1 MKSYTDIEQL
11 KELTI
16 KQEEP
21 NWIKELEAMPAEKVQ
36 AAMDK
41 IRVEHPIFEVGD
53 IIKHKEEKDSYKILA
68 IEDDCY
74 KLENNIVVSFNA
86 QDSWEIVEKP
96 VSKFDS
102 CVIEAL
108 RTEYEKGRFDMRN
121 ELEALVNTDASSIIN
136 EKYPNASLDEKLRLY
151 DIAIK
156 GLLSG
161 FKKGKD
167 FYMKNAIE
175 CLIEEDGDILF
186 ADYSNFDEDKYIRGK
201 NLKAG
206 DKVKLII
213 VKEK

>member
-1 MKSYTDIEQL
+1 MT
-11 KELTI
+11 
-16 KQEEP
+16 QEEP

-36 AAMDK
+36 VAMDK

-53 IIKHKEEKDSYKILA
+53 IIRHKEEKDSYKILA

-96 VSKFDS
+96 ISKFDS
-102 CVIEAL
+102 CSIETL
-108 RTEYEKGRFDMRN
+108 RVEYEKGRYDMRN
-121 ELEALVNTDASSIIN
+121 ELEALVNTNVLSIIN
-136 EKYPNASLDEKLRLY
+136 EKYPNAPQDEKLRLY
-151 DIAIK
+151 EIAIK

-161 FKKGKD
+161 FLKAKN
-167 FYMKNAIE
+167 FYMKDAIE

-186 ADYSNFDEDKYIRGK
+186 ADYSNFDEDRYIRGK

-206 DKVKLII
+206 DKVKVVII
-213 VKEK
+213 KEE